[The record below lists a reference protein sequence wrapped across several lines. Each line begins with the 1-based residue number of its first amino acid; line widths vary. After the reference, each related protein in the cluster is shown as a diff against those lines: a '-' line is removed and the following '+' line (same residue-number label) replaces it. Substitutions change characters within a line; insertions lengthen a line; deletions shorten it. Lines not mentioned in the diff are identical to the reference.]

1 MLESVD
7 FHALYTQLQ
16 TRYPS
21 SGLISELV
29 QVQAD
34 QYVVRVSIQIGA
46 TTLVSSLAAAAT
58 VEQAEDLAR
67 LRALRLIGV
76 IPLGLVGNSAI
87 PMPIYPSPLPPE
99 PVAAGPSL
107 VSVPPVNAPP
117 LPESIGHPVTA
128 IGSNPSPLTKPEEL
142 EQEVAFTDLTK
153 PVAVDEDPEPT
164 AVPAKSEQPKPSRNK
179 GGKVS
184 NPVNVVP
191 LEEEMGPE
199 EMQPDAFVESSYD
212 EEIGFSPEP
221 IDLSELIALTDV
233 EMERVGWSKKR
244 GQAHLKQAYG
254 RQTRAELDEAEL
266 LEFLHYLRALPSKA

>member
-1 MLESVD
+1 MVESVD

-34 QYVVRVSIQIGA
+34 QYVVRVSIQLGA
-46 TTLVSSLAAAAT
+46 TTLVSGLAAATT

-76 IPLGLVGNSAI
+76 IPLGLVGNSGI
-87 PMPIYPSPLPPE
+87 SMPIYPSPLPPE
-99 PVAAGPSL
+99 PVAASPSL
-107 VSVPPVNAPP
+107 VSVPSVNPLP
-117 LPESIGHPVTA
+117 LPEPMGHPGTA
-128 IGSNPSPLTKPEEL
+128 IESNFPTPTKLEQL
-142 EQEVAFTDLTK
+142 EQEVAVADLTE
-153 PVAVDEDPEPT
+153 PVAADQAPEPT
-164 AVPAKSEQPKPSRNK
+164 VVPEKSEQPKSSRNK

-184 NPVNVVP
+184 NQVNLVP
-191 LEEEMGPE
+191 LEEEMGS
-199 EMQPDAFVESSYD
+199 EMQPDAFMEGSYD

-244 GQAHLKQAYG
+244 GQTHLKQAYG

-266 LEFLHYLRALPSKA
+266 LEFLHYLRALPSKV

>member
-1 MLESVD
+1 MVESVD

-16 TRYPS
+16 TRYPG

-29 QVQAD
+29 QVQSD
-34 QYVVRVSIQIGA
+34 QYVVRVSIQLGA
-46 TTLVSSLAAAAT
+46 TTLVSGLAAAAT

-76 IPLGLVGNSAI
+76 IPLGFVGNSAI
-87 PMPIYPSPLPPE
+87 PMPAYPSPPPPA
-99 PVAAGPSL
+99 PVAASPSL
-107 VSVPPVNAPP
+107 VSVPPVNTPP

-128 IGSNPSPLTKPEEL
+128 IGANLSPLTKPEEL
-142 EQEVAFTDLTK
+142 EQEVAFADLTAS
-153 PVAVDEDPEPT
+153 VAADQAPEPT
-164 AVPAKSEQPKPSRNK
+164 VVPAKSDQPKPSRNK

-184 NPVNVVP
+184 NQVNVVP
-191 LEEEMGPE
+191 LEEEME
-199 EMQPDAFVESSYD
+199 AEMQPDAFVEGSYD

>member
-1 MLESVD
+1 MVESVD

-29 QVQAD
+29 QVQAN
-34 QYVVRVSIQIGA
+34 QYVVRVSIQLGA
-46 TTLVSSLAAAAT
+46 TTLVSGLAAATT

-76 IPLGLVGNSAI
+76 IPLGFVGNSAI
-87 PMPIYPSPLPPE
+87 SMPVYPSPLPPE

-107 VSVPPVNAPP
+107 ASIPPVNAPP
-117 LPESIGHPVTA
+117 LPEPIVHPVTA
-128 IGSNPSPLTKPEEL
+128 IGSNLSPLAKPEQL
-142 EQEVAFTDLTK
+142 EQEVAFADLTE
-153 PVAVDEDPEPT
+153 PVATDQEPELT
-164 AVPAKSEQPKPSRNK
+164 VVSAKASQSKPSRNK

-184 NPVNVVP
+184 HQVNVVP
-191 LEEEMGPE
+191 LEEEMGA
-199 EMQPDAFVESSYD
+199 EMQPDAFVEGSYD
-212 EEIGFSPEP
+212 EGIGFSPEP

-266 LEFLHYLRALPSKA
+266 LEFLHYLRALPSKS